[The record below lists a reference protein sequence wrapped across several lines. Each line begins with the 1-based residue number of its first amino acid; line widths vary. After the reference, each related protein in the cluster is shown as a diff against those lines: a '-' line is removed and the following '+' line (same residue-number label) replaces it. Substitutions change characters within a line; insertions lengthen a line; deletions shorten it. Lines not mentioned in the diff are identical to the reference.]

1 MFLTSKAGNGGVVR
15 PPKGQTSVI
24 YDVASAVEASERMKV
39 ALDEQEKEEKDNQV
53 NTTAH
58 KTENEA

>member
-1 MFLTSKAGNGGVVR
+1 
-15 PPKGQTSVI
+15 VI